1 MTNWTPEELDA
12 IGTTDELDLRSR
24 RGDGSLRDPV
34 TMWVVRHGDDLYVR
48 AVKGR
53 DGWYRGTQSRHEG
66 HISSAGVDKD
76 VTFADADSDASLND
90 ALDAGYRSKYRSY
103 PIEYVEPVV
112 NERAR
117 SSTIKLV
124 PR

>member
-1 MTNWTPEELDA
+1 MTNWTPEELAA

-76 VTFADADSDASLND
+76 VTFADADSDARLND

-112 NERAR
+112 NKRAR